1 MTDSNESPP
10 NSSSTSRRR
19 SSFAGQTFADLFG
32 TGRTRPSV
40 SSESN
45 PAARP
50 QQTTGPITTAA
61 AQAHRRM
68 SISTLGLSGAQN
80 LGPFRR
86 DSQSSANSSA
96 IDESAVEDD
105 VGSAH
110 ATPSTPFG
118 RRASFGARALRDVK
132 SNTGQGGSSPGGATD
147 KSNGRSSMTASEN
160 VTGAGDNGKKT
171 GVNAPTT
178 AKGRG
183 LSSASDYSTQSRTTS
198 LTSLFDTDSGYNWAD
213 NFRNRAERS
222 ASINSMSGSPTNAHV
237 RAKSVATM
245 QPPPVSE
252 VPKANVPDHFQ
263 ERILK
268 GDFYMD

>member
-147 KSNGRSSMTASEN
+147 KSN
-160 VTGAGDNGKKT
+160 
-171 GVNAPTT
+171 
-178 AKGRG
+178 
-183 LSSASDYSTQSRTTS
+183 
-198 LTSLFDTDSGYNWAD
+198 DSGYNWAD